1 MTQSLDTWR
10 SQPEPAGNDGKRPG
24 AYHPECGEE
33 HHHKPTKAMI
43 GIGLLVVLSF
53 LLYEFNGK
61 PRETHSAAPSAVQLQ
76 SFAANH

>member
-1 MTQSLDTWR
+1 MTKPPDNWT
-10 SQPEPAGNDGKRPG
+10 SQPEPAGYNGKHAG
-24 AYHPECGEE
+24 GYHPECGEE

-61 PRETHSAAPSAVQLQ
+61 PRETHSAAPSAQHQ
-76 SFAANH
+76 NFAAVH